1 MTRLDRL
8 NTIIEL
14 LHHAKASHLNHAP
27 NHRTMLSARL
37 PNIMYEEL
45 EDARILITDLMKDL
59 DKQGDTI

>member
-8 NTIIEL
+8 DTIIEL
-14 LHHAKASHLNHAP
+14 LYQAKISHLNHE
-27 NHRTMLSARL
+27 TI

>member
-1 MTRLDRL
+1 MTRLERL
-8 NTIIEL
+8 DTIIEL
-14 LHHAKASHLNHAP
+14 LYQAKISHLNHEP